1 MRGKI
6 STILIMI
13 FVAIFVILGCE
24 DTKAEENKPES
35 GQIMGTI
42 TFLGDWPED
51 GQVAVSLNVNWLPT
65 GAPYAFFSITQDD
78 LVNGSY
84 NYDFTDVAFGDYA
97 LIVVSWK
104 MPNNDDNTSNQI
116 SIGAHSGSLGE
127 YYLDADVISVTQD
140 NNVLVID
147 FEAAFELIN

>member
-6 STILIMI
+6 STILTMI
-13 FVAIFVILGCE
+13 FMGIFMITGCE
-24 DTKAEENKPES
+24 DTKAEENMPES
-35 GQIMGTI
+35 GQIVGTI
-42 TFLGDWPED
+42 TFLGDWPVN

-104 MPNNDDNTSNQI
+104 EPGVDNPETEQHA
-116 SIGAHSGSLGE
+116 IGAHSGSLGE
-127 YYLDADVISVTQD
+127 FYLDADVISVTQD

-147 FEAAFELIN
+147 FEADFELIN